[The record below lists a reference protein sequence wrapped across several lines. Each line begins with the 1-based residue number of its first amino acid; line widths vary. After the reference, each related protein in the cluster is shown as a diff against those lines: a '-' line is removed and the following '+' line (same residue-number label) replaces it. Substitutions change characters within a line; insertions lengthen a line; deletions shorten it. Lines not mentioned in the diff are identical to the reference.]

1 MESPRKP
8 LKTNMCVC
16 VCVCVY
22 MYVLYICIYFYF
34 FVIFLYKN
42 CIHMYSSINLLQ

>member
-1 MESPRKP
+1 MESPRKT

-22 MYVLYICIYFYF
+22 LSTINYFFYF
-34 FVIFLYKN
+34 V
-42 CIHMYSSINLLQ
+42 M